1 LTVDCRRGDTNGAER
16 VFAELV
22 SGAYFRTLGVCAV
35 LGRTL
40 GPDDDRTPDAH
51 PVVVLSYGY
60 WQRRFGGDA
69 QVLNQDIRVNGH
81 PMTIVGRCGSR
92 VQRR

>member
-1 LTVDCRRGDTNGAER
+1 
-16 VFAELV
+16 
-22 SGAYFRTLGVCAV
+22 
-35 LGRTL
+35 
-40 GPDDDRTPDAH
+40 
-51 PVVVLSYGY
+51 VVVLSYGY